1 LLPLRRAEGKDP
13 TDEFFMTPAPRRIPL
28 WSQIATTLAAEIA
41 GGRFAAGDRLPPE
54 AQLAARFGVN
64 RHTLRR
70 ALADLGARGIVAA
83 RRGAGVFV
91 TVGRRIEY
99 PLGRRVRF
107 SETLAAQGAR
117 AQRQILATTLRR
129 ADPAEAA
136 ALGLSPGAAVHE
148 VEGTSHADGVP
159 VAAFRSIF
167 PADRLA
173 GLPAALRHGGSV
185 TRALAACGVR
195 DYVRQETEVTAETA
209 DAALALRLR
218 IAEGAAVLITRAIN
232 VDAEGCAVE
241 LGLTWFAAERVTLR
255 VGQPAEAATPSPA
268 PAPSIGP
275 DGGV

>member
-1 LLPLRRAEGKDP
+1 
-13 TDEFFMTPAPRRIPL
+13 
-28 WSQIATTLAAEIA
+28 
-41 GGRFAAGDRLPPE
+41 
-54 AQLAARFGVN
+54 
-64 RHTLRR
+64 
-70 ALADLGARGIVAA
+70 
-83 RRGAGVFV
+83 
-91 TVGRRIEY
+91 
-99 PLGRRVRF
+99 
-107 SETLAAQGAR
+107 
-117 AQRQILATTLRR
+117 
-129 ADPAEAA
+129 
-136 ALGLSPGAAVHE
+136 
-148 VEGTSHADGVP
+148 
-159 VAAFRSIF
+159 
-167 PADRLA
+167 
-173 GLPAALRHGGSV
+173 V